1 MPCLKVD
8 GLLFHVTRGP
18 DHSSIIWLFYRN
30 ANLSI
35 EVSLNAQV
43 CKKIVTGVN
52 SKCCC
57 LSYIERPLVS
67 GQDWTWMLIKTGQ
80 SIRILFWGA
89 VDFLNMNT
97 ISLCLHNCFPSKNM
111 TPHSKDFTSNCS
123 LQVSTL

>member
-1 MPCLKVD
+1 MTDVTSKCCCSSNIERPLVPFLKVD

-67 GQDWTWMLIKTGQ
+67 GQDWTWMLIGQ
-80 SIRILFWGA
+80 DNLFGYY
-89 VDFLNMNT
+89 FGEQL
-97 ISLCLHNCFPSKNM
+97 IF
-111 TPHSKDFTSNCS
+111 
-123 LQVSTL
+123 